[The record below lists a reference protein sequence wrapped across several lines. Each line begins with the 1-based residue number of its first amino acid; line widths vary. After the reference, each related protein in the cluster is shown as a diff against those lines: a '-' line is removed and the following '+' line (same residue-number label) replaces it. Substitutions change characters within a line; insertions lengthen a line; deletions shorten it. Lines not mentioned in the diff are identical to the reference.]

1 MFLRLVLF
9 ALLVAA
15 LPALYVGVRVS
26 AILRRRGL
34 VGAIR
39 EPSLSQG
46 EPTLLFFTGEHC
58 TTCRYRLKPAIES
71 LLRDLAGLRVV
82 EIDAAREDRLA
93 RRFKVLS
100 LPTTVLLAAD
110 GRVGAVNYG
119 FAPGEQ
125 LRAQLAGLA

>member
-1 MFLRLVLF
+1 MAVRLASF
-9 ALLVAA
+9 FLLVAA
-15 LPALYVGVRVS
+15 LPALYFGVRIS
-26 AILRRRGL
+26 ALIRRRGL
-34 VGAIR
+34 VGAVK
-39 EPSLSQG
+39 EPALSQG
-46 EPTLLFFTGEHC
+46 KPTLLFFTGEYC
-58 TTCRYRLKPAIES
+58 TTCKYRQKPAIE
-71 LLRDLAGLRVV
+71 LLQRDIAGLRVV
-82 EIDAAREDRLA
+82 EIDAAREEQLA

>member
-1 MFLRLVLF
+1 LTVRLLLF
-9 ALLVAA
+9 VALVTA
-15 LPALYVGVRVS
+15 LPALYAAVRLS
-26 AILRRRGL
+26 AAMRRRGL
-34 VGAIR
+34 VGAVN
-39 EPSLSQG
+39 EPALSGGQL
-46 EPTLLFFTGEHC
+46 TLLFFTGEHC
-58 TTCRYRLKPAIES
+58 STCKYRQKPAIES
-71 LLRDLAGLRVV
+71 LREDLTDLRVI
-82 EIDAAREDRLA
+82 EIDAAREERLA

>member
-1 MFLRLVLF
+1 LSVRLAVF
-9 ALLVAA
+9 AVLVAA
-15 LPALYVGVRVS
+15 LPALYLAVRVS
-26 AILRRRGL
+26 AAWRRRGL
-34 VGAIR
+34 VGAVR
-39 EPSLSQG
+39 EPGLSGG
-46 EPTLLFFTGEHC
+46 ETTLLFFTGEYC
-58 TTCRYRLKPAIES
+58 TTCKYRQKPAIDA
-71 LLRDLAGLRVV
+71 LRADITGLRVV
-82 EIDAAREDRLA
+82 EIDAAREESLA

>member
-1 MFLRLVLF
+1 MAVRLVFF
-9 ALLVAA
+9 ALLVAV
-15 LPALYVGVRVS
+15 LPALYFGVLVS
-26 AILRRRGL
+26 SFIRRRGL
-34 VGAIR
+34 VGAVR
-39 EPSLSQG
+39 EPALSQG
-46 EPTLLFFTGEHC
+46 EPTLLFFTGEFC
-58 TTCRYRLKPAIES
+58 TTCKYRQKPAIES
-71 LLRDLAGLRVV
+71 LQQDITGLRVV
-82 EIDAAREDRLA
+82 EIDAARDEHLA